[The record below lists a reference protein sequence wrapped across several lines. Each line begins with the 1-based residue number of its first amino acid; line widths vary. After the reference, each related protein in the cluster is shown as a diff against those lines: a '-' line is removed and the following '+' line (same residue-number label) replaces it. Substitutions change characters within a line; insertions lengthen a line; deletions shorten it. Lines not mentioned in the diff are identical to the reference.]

1 MKMNYIILFL
11 FGVSLCACFED
22 KGNYDYRDMADIT
35 IENIPEVIEVLGNS
49 DHIVVSPKVVSS
61 LDGEVKEGDAN
72 FEFTYKIEKKSGGTM
87 VAGQKWVDL
96 NPSKT
101 LNLDTLAAFAADTYI
116 GWFGVTD
123 KRSGVETSKTF
134 DIKVSSPTYEGWM
147 VLCNEGEQERVRM
160 DMISVI
166 SAERVIPAYD
176 VLAPLGFPELRH
188 ARGIGFYPNRRA
200 NPDDVIYV
208 MSEEGTYRLDRE
220 TFKTDESWNINNVDF
235 IIPSGDEHV
244 VYYNTVNNNNS

>member
-1 MKMNYIILFL
+1 MKMNYIRWLL
-11 FGVSLCACFED
+11 FGVSLCACFDD

-116 GWFGVTD
+116 G
-123 KRSGVETSKTF
+123 
-134 DIKVSSPTYEGWM
+134 
-147 VLCNEGEQERVRM
+147 
-160 DMISVI
+160 
-166 SAERVIPAYD
+166 
-176 VLAPLGFPELRH
+176 
-188 ARGIGFYPNRRA
+188 
-200 NPDDVIYV
+200 
-208 MSEEGTYRLDRE
+208 
-220 TFKTDESWNINNVDF
+220 
-235 IIPSGDEHV
+235 
-244 VYYNTVNNNNS
+244 